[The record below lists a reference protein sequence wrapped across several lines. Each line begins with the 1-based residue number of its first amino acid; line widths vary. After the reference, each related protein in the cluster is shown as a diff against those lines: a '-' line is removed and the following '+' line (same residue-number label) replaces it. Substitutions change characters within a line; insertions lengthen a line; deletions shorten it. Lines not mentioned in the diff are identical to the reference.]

1 MECIPFGRTGHVSSR
16 AIFGGAS
23 LGKVTQPEADNAI
36 ELALQFGVNH
46 VDTAPSYGESELR
59 IGSWI
64 SRHGKM
70 FFLATKTGERTA
82 AKARDEILRSL
93 ERLRVGAVD
102 LLQLHNLTEQ
112 QEWETA
118 MGPGGALEAALEARA
133 QGLVRFI
140 GVTGHGLGAARMHIR
155 SLQRFEFDSVL
166 LPFSYMLSRNLQYR
180 AEFDTLS
187 LICHQRSIAMQT
199 IKSIVRA
206 PWGERRHTR
215 ATWYEPIEDQAEID
229 LSVHWVLGNNR
240 LFINTVGD
248 VNVLPKVLASAEGFS
263 VGPSDEDMQTQV
275 KRLGIE
281 PLFS

>member
-1 MECIPFGRTGHVSSR
+1 
-16 AIFGGAS
+16 
-23 LGKVTQPEADNAI
+23 
-36 ELALQFGVNH
+36 
-46 VDTAPSYGESELR
+46 
-59 IGSWI
+59 
-64 SRHGKM
+64 
-70 FFLATKTGERTA
+70 
-82 AKARDEILRSL
+82 
-93 ERLRVGAVD
+93 
-102 LLQLHNLTEQ
+102 
-112 QEWETA
+112 
-118 MGPGGALEAALEARA
+118 
-133 QGLVRFI
+133 
-140 GVTGHGLGAARMHIR
+140 
-155 SLQRFEFDSVL
+155 
-166 LPFSYMLSRNLQYR
+166 
-180 AEFDTLS
+180 
-187 LICHQRSIAMQT
+187 MQT